1 MFWPSAIRRCLRHDK
16 VRCLQ
21 HRLSRS
27 WACVRRSY
35 GLLSRLATVPVVI
48 NSQLSRVPGPFT
60 DGGGYHIHGWVQSVL
75 STSCSCCAAGVEGM
89 PFLGSTAP
97 RVRVISLVPR
107 AVYWIIPTVEI
118 DSRSCYT
125 VAVSA
130 DSKDNVSCHFAMVGG
145 SATQHR
151 VLGGW
156 ARRATYHTE
165 GWVVVDIRVSLRRV
179 LSSRV
184 VLLVL
189 VQRGAWGWCSDKKGT

>member
-1 MFWPSAIRRCLRHDK
+1 M
-16 VRCLQ
+16 RCLQ

-89 PFLGSTAP
+89 PFLGSTVP
-97 RVRVISLVPR
+97 RVRVISLGPR
-107 AVYWIIPTVEI
+107 VINCFIPTAEI

-130 DSKDNVSCHFAMVGG
+130 DSKDNVLCRVTLPWSAGQQRNTVCWVGG
-145 SATQHR
+145 LVELPTTRRDGWLLISGSVCAGCSA
-151 VLGGW
+151 
-156 ARRATYHTE
+156 RA
-165 GWVVVDIRVSLRRV
+165 
-179 LSSRV
+179 
-184 VLLVL
+184 
-189 VQRGAWGWCSDKKGT
+189 